1 MQQTLTLSDVLVP
14 RRGLLR
20 DAALVLGG
28 SLLVALGA
36 QIRISLPFTPVP
48 ITGQT
53 FGVLLVGALLGARR
67 GALSLLAYL
76 IEGGAG
82 LPVFAGGAAGAHH
95 LLGPTG
101 GYLVGFVAAALATG
115 WLAERRWDRRVWTAA
130 LAMAVGNMVIYGFGL
145 LWLARFVGP
154 ERVLVAGMLPFL
166 PGDALKLLLAALALP
181 SAWRLVG
188 RQETLSERGE

>member
-1 MQQTLTLSDVLVP
+1 MLQALTLSDVLVP

-28 SLLVALGA
+28 SLLVALSA
-36 QIRISLPFTPVP
+36 QIRVSLPFTPVP

-67 GALSLLAYL
+67 GALSLVAYL
-76 IEGGAG
+76 VEGAAG
-82 LPVFAGGAAGAHH
+82 LPVFAGGAAGVQY
-95 LLGPTG
+95 LVGPTS
-101 GYLVGFVAAALATG
+101 GYLVGFVAAALVTG

-130 LAMAVGNMVIYGFGL
+130 LAMAVGNLVIYGFGL
-145 LWLARFVGP
+145 PWLARFVGP
-154 ERVLVAGMLPFL
+154 EQVLVAGMLPFL
-166 PGDALKLLLAALALP
+166 PGDALKLVLAALALP

-188 RQETLSERGE
+188 R